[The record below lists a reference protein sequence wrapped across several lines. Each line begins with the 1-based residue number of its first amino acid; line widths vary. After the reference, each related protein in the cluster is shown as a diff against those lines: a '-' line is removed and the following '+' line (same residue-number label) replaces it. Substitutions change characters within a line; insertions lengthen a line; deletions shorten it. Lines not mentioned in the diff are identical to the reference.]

1 MPYNNTIKAE
11 AKYVADRGHPVNAL
25 LTAILNKWFLSS
37 NGYAIDHQ
45 VLDGVRKPNR
55 KHFFV
60 RPVGGFRD
68 ILLIVEHKPQ
78 AKWIDAGRQEV
89 LEDLTEYIKA
99 QFDKTK
105 YSTIYGLAGIGLH
118 CMICKIEKD
127 GLPIP
132 TILMVVEWHD
142 DISSD
147 LSYDAFETVAALVY
161 NIH

>member
-25 LTAILNKWFLSS
+25 YNAVLNTWFQSS
-37 NGYAIDHQ
+37 EGYAIDRQ
-45 VLDGVRKPNR
+45 VLGGVGKPNR

-68 ILLIVEHKPQ
+68 ILLIVEHKHR
-78 AKWIDAGRQEV
+78 AKWNDVGRQEV
-89 LEDLTEYIKA
+89 LEDITGYMKA
-99 QFDKTK
+99 QFDNTK

-118 CMICKIEKD
+118 WMVCKMEKD

-132 TILMVVEWHD
+132 TIVVEWHD

-147 LSYDAFETVAALVY
+147 LSYDAFETVAASVY

>member
-25 LTAILNKWFLSS
+25 YNAVLRTWFPLSK
-37 NGYAIDHQ
+37 GYAIGFHFPNGAGKPIHKH
-45 VLDGVRKPNR
+45 VSVRR
-55 KHFFV
+55 
-60 RPVGGFRD
+60 VGGLCD
-68 ILLIVEHKPQ
+68 LLLIVEHKHQ
-78 AKWIDAGRQEV
+78 AKWNDAGKQEV
-89 LEDLTEYIKA
+89 LEDLTEYMEA

-105 YSTIYGLAGIGLH
+105 YNTIYGLAGIGLH
-118 CMICKIEKD
+118 WMVCKMEKD

-132 TILMVVEWHD
+132 TIVVEWHD

-147 LSYDAFETVAALVY
+147 LSYDAFETVAASVY